1 MRHAPIPIAWLLAC
15 LPLLFA
21 PLLFAASAMGA
32 PKQSRAPPPGITIA
46 NWSPRAIRE
55 IYVSPSSADD
65 WGRERLEGRE
75 VAAGDDVWLGYGGAC
90 RADLRVV
97 FDNDGAEE
105 RRGLDLCRNQF
116 IGVRPGWTTG
126 DDLAGTIPP
135 GLVLIRNRSGRT
147 IARLHLFDEEA
158 GKGDDRLGPDMLPDG
173 LDINLLLPRVGR
185 CDFSLEAAFLGEQE
199 ETRYSGIDL
208 CRAHEITIEPRATA
222 R

>member
-1 MRHAPIPIAWLLAC
+1 MRAPAPIAWLLVC
-15 LPLLFA
+15 LPLL
-21 PLLFAASAMGA
+21 LAASAMAA
-32 PKQSRAPPPGITIA
+32 PSRSRAPPPGFAIA

-65 WGRERLEGRE
+65 WGLERLEGRE
-75 VAAGDDVWLGYGGAC
+75 VPVGDDLWLGYGGAC

-97 FDNDGAEE
+97 FDNEGAEE
-105 RRGLDLCRNQF
+105 RRGLDLCRNPF
-116 IGVRPGWTTG
+116 IGIRPGWTTS

-147 IARLHLFDEEA
+147 IARIHLFDDQA
-158 GKGDDRLGPDMLPDG
+158 GKGSDRLGSDLLPDG
-173 LDINLLLPRVGR
+173 LDIDVLLPRAGR

-208 CRAHEITIEPRATA
+208 CRAHQITIAPRATA